1 MEKRI
6 YIRVPEQL
14 LKDFDRACEANY
26 TNKSEVL
33 RRAMLDYVRQNQ
45 GGNDMEAKMTYAEM
59 VEEARKRALHSGTF
73 TDNPEEKADDVYLVK
88 DIDLVVKAFLKD
100 IEAGDTAEYSEP
112 AEFLDKHDIEWE

>member
-6 YIRVPEQL
+6 YIRVPERL
-14 LKDFDRACEANY
+14 LKDFDRACKANY
-26 TNKSEVL
+26 TSKSEVL

-45 GGNDMEAKMTYAEM
+45 GGNEMTMTYEQM
-59 VEEARKRALHSGTF
+59 VSEARKRALYSGTF

-112 AEFLDKHDIEWE
+112 AEFLDKHGIEWE